1 MDSESSFLVYIIL
14 CIIAYERLA
23 RHYRDFRTKGNGKEE
38 QSLFLGIFFVRSLD
52 RSHVLPA
59 GLNRRERDTD
69 VDACFVCF
77 KNRSEIIRCNRNT
90 TLTLELPYRSESPV
104 LVSLFPCFAIII
116 IPKHRLIL
124 LNPK

>member
-14 CIIAYERLA
+14 CIIAYGRLA

-52 RSHVLPA
+52 RSDVLPA

-69 VDACFVCF
+69 VFRGIWKSVT
-77 KNRSEIIRCNRNT
+77 IRCNWNT
-90 TLTLELPYRSESPV
+90 TLTLELPCTDQNYC
-104 LVSLFPCFAIII
+104 L
-116 IPKHRLIL
+116 
-124 LNPK
+124 